1 MQLLFLLIGISIG
14 AVTAWFIAK
23 NKFDQPV
30 GISAEQYT
38 AIDKEKSII
47 KDRLENTTTE
57 KEKLSIELVA
67 ERKELESAKIRLA
80 KAEEVFKNME
90 VKLQENKKEM
100 EDIQKKFTTEF
111 ENIANRL
118 LEEKSKKFT
127 EQNKTNLDVIL
138 NPLKE
143 RIKDFETK
151 VDQTYK
157 AELAERVT
165 LKTEIKNLIDLNKQI
180 SAEAN
185 NLATALKGDNKK
197 QGNWGEFI
205 LEKVLERSGLV
216 KDAEYKTQVS
226 TTNEEGK
233 RIQPDVTI
241 FLPDDKH
248 IIIDAK
254 VSLIAYEACVNAD
267 TEEDRERYIK
277 DHILSVRNHV
287 KMLSDKNY
295 QTSTDFNTPDFV
307 LLFVPIES
315 SFSIAVQ
322 ADLELFD
329 FAWSRK
335 IVIVSPSTLLATLRT
350 VSSIWKQERQSK
362 NVLKIAEQSGRL
374 YDKFVGFVED
384 MDRISKSIDAS
395 KIAYDSAINKLKD
408 GRGNLISS
416 VEQIKKLGAKTTKSI
431 PEKYLD
437 SDDINPI
444 LLNE

>member
-1 MQLLFLLIGISIG
+1 MQLLFLLIGI
-14 AVTAWFIAK
+14 AVGGIAVWFIAK
-23 NKFDQPV
+23 SKFDKPG
-30 GISAEQYT
+30 GISTEQFT
-38 AIDKEKSII
+38 LLDKEKSILE
-47 KDRLENTTTE
+47 DRLENISID
-57 KEKLSIELVA
+57 KEKLSTDLLT
-67 ERKELESAKIRLA
+67 ERKELDSARIRLA
-80 KAEEVFKNME
+80 RAEEVFKGM
-90 VKLQENKKEM
+90 QEKQKEL

-118 LEEKSKKFT
+118 LDEKSKKFT
-127 EQNKTNLDVIL
+127 EQNRTNLDIIL

-197 QGNWGEFI
+197 QGNWGEII
-205 LEKVLERSGLV
+205 LEKILERSGLV
-216 KDAEYKTQVS
+216 KDTEYQTQFS
-226 TTNEEGK
+226 TANEEGK
-233 RIQPDVTI
+233 RIQPDVVVL
-241 FLPDDKH
+241 LPDNKH

-267 TEEDRERYIK
+267 NEEDRDRCMKE
-277 DHILSVRNHV
+277 HLVSVRNHIRI
-287 KMLSDKNY
+287 LSDKNY

-335 IVIVSPSTLLATLRT
+335 IVIVSPSTLLATLKT
-350 VSSIWKQERQSK
+350 VSSIWKQERQTR
-362 NVLKIAEQSGRL
+362 NVLEIAEQSGRL
-374 YDKFVGFVED
+374 YDKFVGFIED
-384 MDRISKSIDAS
+384 MDKISKSIDSS
-395 KIAYDSAINKLKD
+395 KTAYDNAISKLKD
-408 GRGNLISS
+408 GKGNLISS
-416 VEQIKKLGAKTTKSI
+416 VERIKKLGAKTTKSI

-437 SDDINPI
+437 SEDPNTI